1 MQVIRFPGVKGRA
14 AGAAVARGAAAVC
27 LLSVAGCAGHLASR
41 PGVFEA
47 SRQEVALGGRTI
59 HPTYVR
65 PVTPRHPGRLVVFA
79 TGDAGWWGASG
90 KIFEHLAGLGYYVVG
105 YDSRE
110 ALKPFKQSGKKISIS
125 KSAAGLEAAFAQAK
139 RDLGLPETAPLI
151 AVGMSRGASLVALMA
166 VHREM
171 QQDLAGGIAI
181 ALTRESDYLRAP
193 DPASSRVPV
202 QLDSEGRIEI
212 YPALQYLGPV
222 PLAVIQSTHDRYVP
236 SAESRRLLGPDTSTR
251 RLWEVEARNHG
262 FGGGR
267 DALLLALDDAL
278 RWVEKT
284 TNAAAGEA
292 TPRR

>member
-1 MQVIRFPGVKGRA
+1 MVR
-14 AGAAVARGAAAVC
+14 GAAVVC
-27 LLSVAGCAGHLASR
+27 LLSVSGCAGHLASR

-47 SRQEVALGGRTI
+47 SRREVTVGGRTI

-90 KIFEHLAGLGYYVVG
+90 EAFEHLAGLGYFVAG

-110 ALKPFKQSGKKISIS
+110 VLKPFKQSDKMMSVG
-125 KSAAGLEAAFAQAK
+125 SAGAGLEAAFAQAK

-193 DPASSRVPV
+193 DPTSSQVPF

-222 PLAVIQSTHDRYVP
+222 PLAVIQSTNDRYVP

-267 DALLLALDDAL
+267 DALLRALDDAL
-278 RWVEKT
+278 RWVEETKT
-284 TNAAAGEA
+284 AVAGGVA
-292 TPRR
+292 P